1 MDEGIITSF
10 ARIDAALRRIE
21 TCKTVSLASGAQDH
35 DLRLKYDRLCAA
47 TQEAIAQINVLIGK
61 ADQL

>member
-1 MDEGIITSF
+1 MDDGIVASF

-21 TCKTVSLASGAQDH
+21 ACKAISVASASQDN

-47 TQEAIAQINVLIGK
+47 TQDAIAQINVLIDK